1 MAAGTRSRP
10 RGGASLFLLTYLRS
24 SSRAALTP
32 LCSCRPGSGFKLAFA
47 HAPQNLTINVGSAHS
62 TPPITVGARFG
73 DVGEWVTLN
82 LTAGA
87 NAIPLTSVGLIDPA
101 KATYPLVLDVVTQ
114 FEGGNARLELE
125 SIQVDTVRTSRPWL
139 CTTD

>member
-1 MAAGTRSRP
+1 
-10 RGGASLFLLTYLRS
+10 LR
-24 SSRAALTP
+24 
-32 LCSCRPGSGFKLAFA
+32 RPGSGFKLAFA

-101 KATYPLVLDVVTQ
+101 KAKYPLVLDVVTQ

-125 SIQVDTVRTSRPWL
+125 SVQVDTVSAHSAQGIAPE
-139 CTTD
+139 DG

>member
-1 MAAGTRSRP
+1 MAAGTRSHP
-10 RGGASLFLLTYLRS
+10 RGGASLLLLPSLRS
-24 SSRAALTP
+24 SSIAALTFP
-32 LCSCRPGSGFKLAFA
+32 CSCRPGSGFKLAFA

-101 KATYPLVLDVVTQ
+101 KATYPIVLDVVTQ

-125 SIQVDTVRTSRPWL
+125 SIQVDTVRASRPW
-139 CTTD
+139 